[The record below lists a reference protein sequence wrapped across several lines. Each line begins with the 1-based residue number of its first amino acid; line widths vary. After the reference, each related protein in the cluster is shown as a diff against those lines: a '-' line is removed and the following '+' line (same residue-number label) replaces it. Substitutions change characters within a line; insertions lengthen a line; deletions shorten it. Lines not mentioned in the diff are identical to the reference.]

1 MAKSQAPATRD
12 QALRIAQRLGCYG
25 AHQHPDGGWMPCA
38 SHDEMEAVIKNKKS
52 SPVSIHKSEL
62 SHRALLVQ
70 SKSAQVFKTR
80 AEAVLVARQN
90 GCSSIRTIMI
100 NGDKF
105 FTACS
110 GSRREVQ
117 SQFEDLEEAGV
128 AGIDTLPSG
137 GLVSKKS
144 DDVTKIDSK
153 GFVNFVSRSTDPD
166 VFTNPDSARVRARQL
181 GCIGIRSYTAR
192 DGKTVWL
199 PCTNNSDYNKYTQ
212 QKPTGR
218 SKKGVEFLLG
228 KVAKR
233 GAKTPAPKKDR
244 IFGSGLNPKGT
255 ARSLSSSGEIQMGS
269 ETVNALAEKVR
280 KHNADM
286 SKAKKET
293 WTRTNLRA
301 LKAVYRRGA
310 GAFSTSH
317 RPNMTRGQW
326 AMGRVNAFLKML
338 SSGKP
343 DSAKYVG
350 DNDLLPKNHPW
361 KKKGIGGKS
370 LTIDNH
376 EFFAEE
382 IDPVKANTKRFV
394 CFRIQ
399 TTEEF

>member
-1 MAKSQAPATRD
+1 MAKSQTAATRE

-25 AHQHPDGGWMPCA
+25 AHQHPDGSWMPCA
-38 SHDEMEAVIKNKKS
+38 THEDMEAVIKNKKTD
-52 SPVSIHKSEL
+52 PVSIRESEI

-70 SKSAQVFKTR
+70 SKSARVFESR
-80 AEAVLVARQN
+80 AEALQVAREN
-90 GCSSIRTIMI
+90 GCNSVRTVML
-100 NGDKF
+100 NGSKF

-110 GSRREVQ
+110 GTRRELQ
-117 SQFEDLEEAGV
+117 GQFETLEESGV
-128 AGIDTLPSG
+128 IGIDTLPDG
-137 GLVSKKS
+137 GLVSGKS
-144 DDVTKIDSK
+144 EDVTEIDSK

-166 VFTNPDSARVRARQL
+166 VFTNPDSARVRSRQL

-199 PCTNNSDYNKYTQ
+199 PCTNNSDYNRVTQ

-218 SKKGVEFLLG
+218 SKKGVDFLLG
-228 KVAKR
+228 KAAKR
-233 GAKTPAPKKDR
+233 GAKTPAPKRDR

-280 KHNADM
+280 KHNAAM
-286 SKAKKET
+286 SRAKKED
-293 WTRTNLRA
+293 WSRTNLRA

-317 RPNMTRGQW
+317 RPGMTRGQW

-338 SSGKP
+338 RSGKP

-350 DNDLLPKNHPW
+350 DNDLLPKGHPW
-361 KKKGIGGKS
+361 KKRGIGGKS
-370 LTIDNH
+370 LFIDDI

-382 IDPVKANTKRFV
+382 IDAVKSDAKRFI
-394 CFRIQ
+394 CFPIS
-399 TTEEF
+399 TSEDF